1 MQEKEIKMKIAML
14 CFTRRGRNLEKDLA
28 EKLRISG
35 HEVLESV
42 KCQQLEESMAM
53 SAKDWTA
60 GMFRTQ
66 DVLIFIG
73 ALQIAVRLSAPFL
86 KSKVTDPAVLV
97 MDEKGQYCIPVLSG
111 HIGGANEMAVEI
123 GKQTG
128 ALPVITTATD
138 INQRWAVDVFAKKN
152 HLYIEDMT
160 LAKKISADILEG
172 KKIRMAVEGGVEAV
186 IGEIPEEVELVPESD
201 EKMDIYVGIHKPE
214 YRLMEGGNSI
224 LQLVP
229 RAASA
234 GIGCKKGTE
243 LTQIE
248 ASVREVLQREQ
259 IHPASIG
266 RIASIDLK
274 KEEEGLLAFCRKQQ
288 IEPEFYTAE
297 ELRKVPGTFSPSA
310 FVQGVTG
317 VDNVCERSAVCAGG
331 GCLHVKKQAKNGVT
345 VALAWKPWRVRF
357 E

>member
-1 MQEKEIKMKIAML
+1 MKIAML
-14 CFTRRGRNLEKDLA
+14 CFTRRGRKLEKDLA

-42 KCQQLEESMAM
+42 KCQQLEESMTM

-60 GMFRTQ
+60 GMFQTQ

-111 HIGGANEMAVEI
+111 HIGGANEMAIKISKEM
-123 GKQTG
+123 GT
-128 ALPVITTATD
+128 LPVITTATD

-172 KKIRMAVEGGVEAV
+172 KKIRIAVEGGPEAV
-186 IGEIPEEVELVPESD
+186 TGEIPEEVEIVPEMD
-201 EKMDIYVGIHKPE
+201 GRIDIYIGIHKYTGICKPE
-214 YRLMEGGNSI
+214 NRLTKGENSI

-229 RAASA
+229 GAVSA
-234 GIGCKKGTE
+234 GIGCKKGTV

-248 ASVREVLQREQ
+248 ANVREVLQREN
-259 IHPASIG
+259 IHPESI
-266 RIASIDLK
+266 RRVASIDLK
-274 KEEEGLLAFCRKQQ
+274 KEEEGLLAFCRKYQ

-297 ELRKVPGTFSPSA
+297 ELRKVPGTFSQSA

-345 VALAWKPWRVRF
+345 VALAWKTWRVRF

>member
-1 MQEKEIKMKIAML
+1 MKIAIL
-14 CFTRRGRNLEKDLA
+14 CFTRRGWVLEKDLA

-42 KCQQLEESMAM
+42 KCQQLEESMTM
-53 SAKDWTA
+53 SAKDWT
-60 GMFRTQ
+60 GEMFQTQ

-111 HIGGANEMAVEI
+111 HIGGANEMAVKI

-128 ALPVITTATD
+128 ALAVITTATD
-138 INQRWAVDVFAKKN
+138 INQKWAVDVFARKN
-152 HLYIEDMT
+152 HLYIEDMQK
-160 LAKKISADILEG
+160 AKKISADILEG
-172 KKIRMAVEGGVEAV
+172 RTIRVAVEGGKNHIEGKIPKEVDVVEETETDIDV
-186 IGEIPEEVELVPESD
+186 YIGIHEPKSGKSILKLVP
-201 EKMDIYVGIHKPE
+201 M
-214 YRLMEGGNSI
+214 
-224 LQLVP
+224 
-229 RAASA
+229 AATL
-234 GIGCKKGTE
+234 GIGCKKGT
-243 LTQIE
+243 TQEQIKSCVE
-248 ASVREVLQREQ
+248 EVLQRE
-259 IHPASIG
+259 AVSAGSITK
-266 RIASIDLK
+266 IASIDLK
-274 KEEEGLLAFCRKQQ
+274 KNEEGLLAFSRNWH

-331 GCLHVKKQAKNGVT
+331 GNLHVKKQAKNGVT
-345 VALAWKPWRVRF
+345 VALAWKTWRVRF